1 MRREA
6 WTKALGLMAVGLGL
20 TVVLARI
27 DWLVSER
34 QVRQQMAQEDVAKAT
49 ARSQTLRGPY
59 LRQSCVDKWGNG
71 YLENEVRT
79 AVHAPTLTSIG
90 GDMTPQALERG
101 LFKVSTYN
109 ARLLVESTW
118 SDGRAL
124 RPGPSKEA
132 NGKVTCQA
140 PELVVEVSDSR
151 GLRSVTWQ
159 LNGEALEAQPGVAGD
174 DSAQGFHAKLNASAL
189 ESAGPMKLQLELNL
203 MGTDSLRFVPAAKQF
218 TAHLRSAWPHPSFQ
232 GSHLPS
238 TRTVDDSGFTAAWNV
253 TELSSRAA
261 KQVSDKPHEED
272 SFGVSLIDPVNPYS
286 LSDRALKY
294 GFLFIAL
301 TLAAV
306 MLAELLGRHRLHP
319 VQYGFVGLALA
330 LFFLLLLALSEH
342 LAFGIAYALAAAAA
356 STLLAHY
363 GRGLFGH
370 WRGGALLGAG
380 VALLYGALYVVLNL
394 EKASLLLGTL
404 LLFALLAAAMRAT
417 RDVDWYALG
426 GRASA
431 HDTA

>member
-6 WTKALGLMAVGLGL
+6 WAKALGLMAVGLGL
-20 TVVLARI
+20 TMVLARI

-34 QVRQQMAQEDVAKAT
+34 QVRQQMAQEEVAKAT

-59 LRQSCVDKWGNG
+59 LRQSCVDKWGDG
-71 YLENEVRT
+71 YTENEVRT
-79 AVHAPTLTSIG
+79 LVHAPTLTTVG
-90 GDMTPQALERG
+90 GDMSPQALERG

-118 SDGRAL
+118 NDARAL
-124 RPGPSKEA
+124 RAGPSKEPH
-132 NGKVTCQA
+132 GKVSCQA
-140 PELVVEVSDSR
+140 PELVVEVSDAR
-151 GLRSVTWQ
+151 GLRAVSWQ
-159 LNGEALEAQPGVAGD
+159 LNGAALEAQPGVGGEEA
-174 DSAQGFHAKLNASAL
+174 AQGFHAKLNATAL
-189 ESAGPMKLQLELNL
+189 DAAGPLKLRLELNL

-218 TAHLRSAWPHPSFQ
+218 TAHLRSGWPHPSFH
-232 GSHLPS
+232 GNYLPS

-253 TELSSRAA
+253 TELSSRVA
-261 KQVSDKPHEED
+261 KPVGDKPREED
-272 SFGVSLIDPVNPYS
+272 SFGVSLIDPINPYS

-306 MLAELLGRHRLHP
+306 MLAELVGRHRLHP

-330 LFFLLLLALSEH
+330 LFFLMLLALSEH
-342 LAFGIAYALAAAAA
+342 LAFGLAYALAATAA
-356 STLLAHY
+356 SALLAHY

-417 RDVDWYALG
+417 RDVDWYRLG
-426 GRASA
+426 QPTEG
-431 HDTA
+431 